1 MMLIVATI
9 VTYWQ
14 VGNHQFISLDDGLY
28 IFENPKIRA
37 GMSVEGIAWAFGFT
51 GIAYWHPLTWISHM
65 LDCQLFGLNAGRHH
79 MMNLIFHLTNSL
91 ILFYLFRKITGD
103 SWKSGVIATLFAVH
117 PINVESVAWIA
128 ERKNVLSTFF
138 WMLTLMSY
146 SFYSVK
152 RRLITYTLT
161 LLLFGLGL
169 LAKPAIV
176 TLPFVM
182 LLLDFWPL
190 NRLRTIPLKSDARR
204 MTLADIKTWLQKS
217 NISGLI
223 LEKIPFFFL
232 TTVSIYISYMSTQ
245 HHDIVVSTHE
255 VPIWAKC
262 FGLRNLL
269 FFTPIPTKFPSG

>member
-1 MMLIVATI
+1 MRSLPHIRRDIIISMMLIVATI

-152 RRLITYTLT
+152 RGKCPSEMMCIH
-161 LLLFGLGL
+161 
-169 LAKPAIV
+169 LARSPSVMIAASAATVAPAFSKI
-176 TLPFVM
+176 M
-182 LLLDFWPL
+182 
-190 NRLRTIPLKSDARR
+190 RIPCSVEPVL
-204 MTLADIKTWLQKS
+204 MTSSKTSCDQA
-217 NISGLI
+217 G
-223 LEKIPFFFL
+223 
-232 TTVSIYISYMSTQ
+232 
-245 HHDIVVSTHE
+245 
-255 VPIWAKC
+255 
-262 FGLRNLL
+262 
-269 FFTPIPTKFPSG
+269 